1 MRQARQLWVQ
11 VHLWLGLVLG
21 SPFALLGLTGSLL
34 VFYNELDRSLNPE
47 IQVVQ
52 AATAP
57 PSMQALAQK
66 LQQAYPQRSGAWRV
80 ELPLTPSTP
89 LAARYYQP
97 EEKAGRFFA
106 PLMLTLEPS
115 TLQIT
120 SQRFWG
126 DYLMTWLFDLHYTLL
141 LEDRGRQWV
150 GWIGLFM
157 SASLI
162 CGVYLWW
169 PNSRRWWR
177 ALKLQMRPGVV
188 RATYDVHA
196 LTGVYTGV
204 LLLVLCLTG
213 VALAWPQ
220 TTQAVLGANPMGR
233 HGVLAPRKVLAQ
245 APLDL
250 DAGLAL
256 ARQQFPQAELR
267 WVELPA
273 RGQTMLSVR
282 LHQASEPGR
291 RFPKTQVWVD
301 LAAGQ
306 VVAVNNPLAQG
317 PGYQIQAWLHP
328 LHNGEAFGL
337 GGRVLACVCGVVPLV
352 LLISGGLRWR
362 QKARA
367 RAAVQR
373 GRVSSAS

>member
-11 VHLWLGLVLG
+11 VHLWLGLALG
-21 SPFALLGLTGSLL
+21 LPFVLLGLTGSLL
-34 VFYNELDRSLNPE
+34 VFYNELDRSLNPD

-52 AATAP
+52 AASAP
-57 PSMQALAQK
+57 PSIQAVAQK

-106 PLMLTLEPS
+106 PLILTLEPS

-141 LEDRGRQWV
+141 LEGSGRQWV

-157 SASLI
+157 SVSLA

-169 PNSRRWWR
+169 PNSRRWWQ
-177 ALKLQMRPGVV
+177 ALKLQLRPGVV

-220 TTQAVLGANPMGR
+220 TTQAVLGTQQLMQRRVAASGA
-233 HGVLAPRKVLAQ
+233 APAR

-273 RGQTMLSVR
+273 RGHTVLSVR
-282 LHQASEPGR
+282 LHQAQEPGR

-301 LAAGQ
+301 LAAAQ
-306 VVAVNNPLAQG
+306 VVAVNNPLEQSTG
-317 PGYQIQAWLHP
+317 SQIQAWLHP

-337 GGRVLACVCGVVPLV
+337 GGRLLACVCGVVPLV
-352 LLISGGLRWR
+352 LLISGTLRWR

-367 RAAVQR
+367 RAAVRR
-373 GRVSSAS
+373 GRFSSVS

>member
-1 MRQARQLWVQ
+1 
-11 VHLWLGLVLG
+11 
-21 SPFALLGLTGSLL
+21 
-34 VFYNELDRSLNPE
+34 VFYNELDRHLNPQ

-52 AATAP
+52 AAAEP
-57 PSMQALAQK
+57 PSMQAVQQQ
-66 LQQAYPQRSGAWRV
+66 LQQAYPQRLGAWRV

-97 EEKAGRFFA
+97 EEKVGRFFA

-157 SASLI
+157 SVSLA

-169 PNSRRWWR
+169 PSSRRLWP
-177 ALKLQMRPGVV
+177 ALKPQLRPGVV
-188 RATYDVHA
+188 RATYDAHA
-196 LTGVYTGV
+196 LTGVYTCV

-220 TTQAVLGANPMGR
+220 TTQTVLGTSPTVQRRAPAVGEAAVGR
-233 HGVLAPRKVLAQ
+233 
-245 APLDL
+245 PLDL

-256 ARQQFPQAELR
+256 ARQQFPQAEPR

-273 RGQTMLSVR
+273 RGQAILSVR
-282 LHQASEPGR
+282 LHQPQEPGR
-291 RFPKTQVWVD
+291 RFPQTQVWVD
-301 LAAGQ
+301 LAIGQ
-306 VVAVNNPLAQG
+306 VVAVNNPFARG
-317 PGYQIQAWLHP
+317 AGYQIQAWLHP

-337 GGRVLACVCGVVPLV
+337 VGRVLACVCGLVPLV
-352 LLISGGLRWR
+352 LLVSGYVRWR
-362 QKARA
+362 HKSRA
-367 RAAVQR
+367 RALVRRA
-373 GRVSSAS
+373 RVKG